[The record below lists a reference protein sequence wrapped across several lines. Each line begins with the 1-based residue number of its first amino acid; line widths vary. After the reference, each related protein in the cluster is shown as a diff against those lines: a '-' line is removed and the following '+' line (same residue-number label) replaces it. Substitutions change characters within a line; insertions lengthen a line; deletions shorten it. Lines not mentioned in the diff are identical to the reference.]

1 MRSVKATT
9 QFRERSKLT
18 SARYAIRNALVAT
31 LTAAVAT
38 MGAASAWAQSGTH
51 VVTDIA
57 GRAVTVPITINRIA
71 EQFPAHTV
79 TDIMLGVGDKVIA
92 IPQNVK
98 TIPLLRKI
106 HPGVAAI
113 PELFRNGG
121 GVNIE
126 DLLARNPD
134 VVSTLDAG
142 ATLKPFEAAG
152 IPAVVMVFDHMPQ
165 FAPSIT
171 LAGEVYGG
179 AAKEKAKAFVD
190 YFNARQAMI
199 ESRLASLPDGER
211 PSVVHISSF
220 PPLIIDGGPSLIGD
234 WIRLAGGND
243 AAHEV
248 SGTHVT
254 ITPEQLL
261 KWNPDV
267 LIIQTPGGDL
277 GLTANSGQ
285 SVIAALSK
293 LPGWADLNA
302 VKAGRVYINP
312 QGMYPWDRFG
322 PEEALQ
328 ILWTAKTLH
337 PDRFK
342 DIDMRAEAR
351 NFYQVF
357 FQYALSDA
365 DLDQIFQTGK

>member
-1 MRSVKATT
+1 
-9 QFRERSKLT
+9 
-18 SARYAIRNALVAT
+18 
-31 LTAAVAT
+31 
-38 MGAASAWAQSGTH
+38 
-51 VVTDIA
+51 
-57 GRAVTVPITINRIA
+57 
-71 EQFPAHTV
+71 
-79 TDIMLGVGDKVIA
+79 
-92 IPQNVK
+92 
-98 TIPLLRKI
+98 
-106 HPGVAAI
+106 
-113 PELFRNGG
+113 
-121 GVNIE
+121 
-126 DLLARNPD
+126 
-134 VVSTLDAG
+134 
-142 ATLKPFEAAG
+142 
-152 IPAVVMVFDHMPQ
+152 MVFDRMPQ
-165 FAPSIT
+165 FTPSIT

-179 AAKEKAKAFVD
+179 AAKGKAKAFVE
-190 YFNARQAMI
+190 YFNATQAMI
-199 ESRLASLPDGER
+199 QSRLASLPDDER

-254 ITPEQLL
+254 VTAEQLL

-293 LPGWADLNA
+293 LPGWADLKA
-302 VKAGRVYINP
+302 VRTGRVYINP

-328 ILWTAKTLH
+328 IQWAAKTLH

-365 DLDQIFQTGK
+365 DLDQIFQTCK

>member
-1 MRSVKATT
+1 MKVIT
-9 QFRERSKLT
+9 QFRERSAMASVRDT
-18 SARYAIRNALVAT
+18 FRSALLAALM
-31 LTAAVAT
+31 AAVST
-38 MGAASAWAQSGTH
+38 MGAAPGWAQSGTH

-57 GRAVTVPITINRIA
+57 GRVVTVPVTINRIA

-79 TDIMLGVGDKVIA
+79 TDIMLGVGDKIIVI
-92 IPQNVK
+92 PPNVK

-126 DLLARNPD
+126 DLLAHNPD

-142 ATLKPFEAAG
+142 ATLKPFETAG
-152 IPAVVMVFDHMPQ
+152 IPAVVMVFDRMPQ

-179 AAKEKAKAFVD
+179 AAKEKAKTFVD
-190 YFNARQAMI
+190 YFNAKQAMI
-199 ESRLASLPDGER
+199 QRRLASLPDGDR

-220 PPLIIDGGPSLIGD
+220 PPLVIDGGPSLIGD

-243 AAHEV
+243 AAHAV

-267 LIIQTPGGDL
+267 LIIQTPGGDQ
-277 GLTANSGQ
+277 GLAANSGQ

-293 LPGWADLNA
+293 LPGWADLKA
-302 VKAGRVYINP
+302 VKTGRVYINP

-328 ILWTAKTLH
+328 IQWAAKTLH

-351 NFYQVF
+351 NFYKVF
-357 FQYALSDA
+357 FQYTLSDA
-365 DLDQIFQTGK
+365 DLDQIFQVGK